1 MQPTYRD
8 VRGAFGLL
16 RKSESQQCNALFA
29 LLFSSAQ
36 FGKVHPVLAIYHPL
50 QCCTFISVHCKT
62 VNDNIVQTFCV
73 SLSFNH
79 F

>member
-1 MQPTYRD
+1 MQHTYLCD
-8 VRGAFGLL
+8 VRGTFGLL

-50 QCCTFISVHCKT
+50 QCCTFQFTAK
-62 VNDNIVQTFCV
+62 
-73 SLSFNH
+73 L
-79 F
+79 